1 MKEKE
6 CVCLSK
12 CPLLLKMENMMFR
25 FMDRKMKEIEEAK
38 EQRWRAKEGEPYYY
52 IESNFVLV
60 KKTESSSLLDKNMWD
75 VGNYFRYEDEAWK
88 YVKEIRR
95 MLQERTLDKEE

>member
-1 MKEKE
+1 MEDKE
-6 CVCLSK
+6 CACLGK

-38 EQRWRAKEGEPYYY
+38 KQRWRAKEGERYY
-52 IESNFVLV
+52 FVGSAFGI
-60 KKTESSSLLDKNMWD
+60 SSHKEEFDSTDNGFWNS
-75 VGNYFRYEDEAWK
+75 GNYFSTEKEAQKYADEF
-88 YVKEIRR
+88 RR